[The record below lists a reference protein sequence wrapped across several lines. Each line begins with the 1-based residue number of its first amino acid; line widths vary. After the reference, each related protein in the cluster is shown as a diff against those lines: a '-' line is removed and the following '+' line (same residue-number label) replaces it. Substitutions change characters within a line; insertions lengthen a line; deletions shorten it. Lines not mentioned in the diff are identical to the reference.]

1 MRRGKEGEKREKGEK
16 VGSVHSLEMEVVAL
30 IGHRGAEMVD
40 TVGHHVA
47 TTGHYLILLLLL
59 LANAGHNIATAGHWL
74 TILDTLWDTGDHRV
88 GRCGGHQRR
97 GGHNLSEVSHL
108 TWSPL
113 QYIEQP
119 VLEELLIERSWD
131 FHREKRD

>member
-47 TTGHYLILLLLL
+47 TTGHYWTLLRWSCT
-59 LANAGHNIATAGHWL
+59 AATSRSSRGSRAIAPRYRPA
-74 TILDTLWDTGDHRV
+74 R
-88 GRCGGHQRR
+88 
-97 GGHNLSEVSHL
+97 
-108 TWSPL
+108 P
-113 QYIEQP
+113 
-119 VLEELLIERSWD
+119 
-131 FHREKRD
+131 

>member
-47 TTGHYLILLLLL
+47 TTGHYLTL
-59 LANAGHNIATAGHWL
+59 LAATTGNAEHNIATAGHWL

-108 TWSPL
+108 GRRCNT
-113 QYIEQP
+113 
-119 VLEELLIERSWD
+119 
-131 FHREKRD
+131 

>member
-1 MRRGKEGEKREKGEK
+1 MRREKEGEKREKGAK

-47 TTGHYLILLLLL
+47 TTGHYLTLLLLL
-59 LANAGHNIATAGHWL
+59 LANAEHNIATAGHWL

-88 GRCGGHQRR
+88 GRCGGHQQR
-97 GGHNLSEVSHL
+97 GGRNLSEVSHL
-108 TWSPL
+108 GRWYRVT
-113 QYIEQP
+113 
-119 VLEELLIERSWD
+119 
-131 FHREKRD
+131 

>member
-16 VGSVHSLEMEVVAL
+16 VGSVHSLEMKVVAL

-47 TTGHYLILLLLL
+47 TTGHYLTLLLPL
-59 LANAGHNIATAGHWL
+59 LANAEHNIATAGHWL

-108 TWSPL
+108 IL
-113 QYIEQP
+113 VAVAI
-119 VLEELLIERSWD
+119 
-131 FHREKRD
+131 HRATCVGRTAD

>member
-47 TTGHYLILLLLL
+47 TTGHYLTL
-59 LANAGHNIATAGHWL
+59 LAATTGQCRTQHRHCWTLVDHLGHSMGH
-74 TILDTLWDTGDHRV
+74 R
-88 GRCGGHQRR
+88 
-97 GGHNLSEVSHL
+97 
-108 TWSPL
+108 
-113 QYIEQP
+113 
-119 VLEELLIERSWD
+119 
-131 FHREKRD
+131 

>member
-47 TTGHYLILLLLL
+47 TTGHYLTLLLPL
-59 LANAGHNIATAGHWL
+59 LANAEHNIATAGHWL

-97 GGHNLSEVSHL
+97 GGRNLSEVSHL
-108 TWSPL
+108 IL
-113 QYIEQP
+113 AAVAI
-119 VLEELLIERSWD
+119 
-131 FHREKRD
+131 HRATCVGRTAD

>member
-47 TTGHYLILLLLL
+47 TTGH
-59 LANAGHNIATAGHWL
+59 
-74 TILDTLWDTGDHRV
+74 
-88 GRCGGHQRR
+88 
-97 GGHNLSEVSHL
+97 
-108 TWSPL
+108 
-113 QYIEQP
+113 
-119 VLEELLIERSWD
+119 
-131 FHREKRD
+131 